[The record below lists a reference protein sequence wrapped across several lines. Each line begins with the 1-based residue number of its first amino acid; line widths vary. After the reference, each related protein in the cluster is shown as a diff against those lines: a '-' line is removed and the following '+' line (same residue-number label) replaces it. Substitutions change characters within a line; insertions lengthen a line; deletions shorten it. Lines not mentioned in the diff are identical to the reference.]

1 MSSHSELQT
10 EQIREAISHSNISKK
25 WIEMLHEAL
34 LQKKYTLCNTP
45 SLHFS
50 LNSQFGLFK
59 RWGKTSPNLKKI
71 EMVACIDTART
82 LKTTKQIQT
91 RPSRLSEKTWLPYK
105 QEIVKKNT
113 LFTPYPRK
121 IPKPPGVPGP
131 LPLSF
136 FRWRLSSTFTDETRK
151 GSNDFRISWM
161 KPLTS
166 IVLDTSPRDIMQ
178 ANTFLDPQAVHN
190 LSTAVTPGQR
200 LWHAVCRFASDKFCL
215 GSLVSV
221 GFNCVVLPVHCDHV
235 FCWLVN
241 VTMDSRNDSE
251 HKTGIDYTNA
261 ESPWPGYCH

>member
-1 MSSHSELQT
+1 MV
-10 EQIREAISHSNISKK
+10 
-25 WIEMLHEAL
+25 HEAL

-59 RWGKTSPNLKKI
+59 QWGKTSPNLKYI
-71 EMVACIDTART
+71 QMVACIDTART

-91 RPSRLSEKTWLPYK
+91 RPSRLSEKIWLPSK
-105 QEIVKKNT
+105 QEIVKKIT
-113 LFTPYPRK
+113 LFTPDPRK

-151 GSNDFRISWM
+151 GSNDFRISRM

-200 LWHAVCRFASDKFCL
+200 L
-215 GSLVSV
+215 
-221 GFNCVVLPVHCDHV
+221 
-235 FCWLVN
+235 
-241 VTMDSRNDSE
+241 
-251 HKTGIDYTNA
+251 
-261 ESPWPGYCH
+261 